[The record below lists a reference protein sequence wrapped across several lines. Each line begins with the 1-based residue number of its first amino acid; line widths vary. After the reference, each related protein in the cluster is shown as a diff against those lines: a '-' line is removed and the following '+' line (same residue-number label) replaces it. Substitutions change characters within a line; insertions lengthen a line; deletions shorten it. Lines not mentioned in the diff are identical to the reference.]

1 MRRAVA
7 AAWNV
12 PESGVLPAL
21 CVAVISFSV
30 GALAGGFLS
39 ALASGEGAESLR
51 SYLEG
56 FLRALQAGGV
66 EGPAAAAQVW
76 DTLRWPLLALLLGFT
91 CLGLLGL
98 PLLFAARGFLLAFSI
113 SAFVRLFG
121 SAGCLMA
128 FLIFGVSGALSLPAL
143 FVLGV
148 QSLGAARVLAGRFLG
163 ESKRQLPYGRAYFLR
178 CGGCAGALCVCILL
192 ERLVIPGLV
201 AAAAA
206 LLVN

>member
-21 CVAVISFSV
+21 CIVVASFSI
-30 GALAGGFLS
+30 GALAGGILS
-39 ALASGEGAESLR
+39 VFASGEGAESLR
-51 SYLEG
+51 TYLEG
-56 FLRALQAGGV
+56 FLTTLQAGGV
-66 EGPAAAAQVW
+66 ETPMAIQVW

-91 CLGLLGL
+91 CIGLLGL
-98 PLLFAARGFLLAFSI
+98 PLLFAVRGFLLAFSI
-113 SAFVRLFG
+113 FAFVRLFG

-128 FLIFGVSGALSLPAL
+128 FLIFGISGALSLPVL

-163 ESKRQLPYGRAYFLR
+163 ETKRQLPYGKAYFLR

-192 ERLVIPGLV
+192 ERLIVPGLV
-201 AAAAA
+201 SAAAA